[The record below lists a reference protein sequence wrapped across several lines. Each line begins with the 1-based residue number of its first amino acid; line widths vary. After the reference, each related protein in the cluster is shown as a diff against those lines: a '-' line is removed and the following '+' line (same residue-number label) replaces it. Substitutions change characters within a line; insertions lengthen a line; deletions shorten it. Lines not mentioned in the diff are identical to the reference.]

1 MLSEYN
7 SEETLFLQ
15 GLQHQKKYIASKI
28 VGKETGK
35 QDMFP
40 ILQRLF

>member
-7 SEETLFLQ
+7 SEEPLFSFFLQ
-15 GLQHQKKYIASKI
+15 GLQHQKKDIVYKM

-35 QDMFP
+35 QD
-40 ILQRLF
+40 RT

>member
-15 GLQHQKKYIASKI
+15 GLQHQKKDIVYKM

-35 QDMFP
+35 QD
-40 ILQRLF
+40 RTWK